1 MASWNHQTAVKM
13 LFVFSVL
20 VSWQKFDNCSIFL
33 NGASPPTWKVP
44 HQLQTESKGLIP
56 GMLINSW
63 TRIIFSVFRNK
74 KLEVTMDGCFNSLNG
89 KMKEEFK
96 KGYSAKLDQR
106 NNQTI
111 VQQDHHPSRVEE
123 LYVYF
128 YLTRE
133 MLYDAEKE
141 KVLKEKEKD
150 KDKARVLLLEQ
161 EMTIAKSKAEM
172 QEKTRLIE
180 KQKAEKEKVLKEK
193 VLKEKLLKEKVL
205 KEKEKDKD
213 KARVLLLEQE
223 MTIAKAKAEMQEKT
237 KLIEKQKAE
246 KDKAEK
252 EKLLKEKEKA
262 RVLLLEQEMT
272 IAKAKAEMQEKTK
285 LIEKQKAEKDKA
297 EKEKARVLLLEQ
309 EMTIAKAKAEMQEK
323 TRLIEKQKAEKQ
335 KVEKEKVEKEKARVL
350 LLEQEMT
357 IAKAKA
363 EMQEKTR
370 LIEKQKAEK
379 EKVLKEKARVLLL
392 EQEMTIA
399 KAKAEMQEKTRLIE
413 KQKAEK
419 EKAEKQKVL
428 KEKEKVEKQKVEKVE
443 KEKARV
449 LLLEQEMTIAKA
461 KEEKEEAE
469 RSRKS
474 RREKVEEEKR
484 NIQEKEVAKHA
495 KVRKTFIKSF
505 LIFLLVASTII
516 PISLMLCLALTLT
529 SQSGELPANDLK
541 VTSATHLTSGNR
553 LKIDLTNKNSLTF
566 YDDNEIHETYQMVFS
581 QSAHEMV
588 SSQSAHEMVS
598 SQSAHEMVSSQSAHE
613 MVSSQ
618 SAHEMVSSESSASDA
633 KSSTLR
639 RKKKKSISGP
649 SLSTSERSISSAN
662 VFLQAS
668 RMAAVSSPFTVSL
681 KTRDNREKRPL
692 RDLRL
697 KIEDIYEEPDSALK
711 STNSPMSRR
720 TANADNQSTK
730 VVGNTAKAKYSP
742 SPDNDR
748 RARIILSQRSA
759 SPCSSRGGC
768 SVCPSRNA
776 SPASFPVSVT
786 ATTPTS
792 RSGKSTSS
800 KLSRYNSLSS
810 KDSSICQLSSS
821 QKNSIPARSLTIQLK
836 EEFSYSELKSSYEK
850 SKYTEEYDIM
860 YTNPSLPPSPRQ
872 VSPLNVSLQRE
883 IDRRARA
890 RDASRQPGEEFSY
903 GQLTSS
909 FEKAAYS
916 EEYDIMCR
924 NPTLLPVPGIE
935 SSKDGEDGCVDIIPL
950 LSPRS
955 LTSSSIKPF
964 TPRGRLT
971 EAKQLI
977 ERQRQNNRE
986 EFEAHSTRSTASSST
1001 QNGKLRRLISISP
1014 ARSDHSEDLNN
1025 LSPTSMTG
1033 SESAS
1038 TFSDSQ
1044 LQSFLTRREKMLI
1057 SGDIFLDDFI
1067 EDNDCKVNSP
1077 RSEESF
1083 SLQSIKNVKDR
1094 NSKISSV
1101 SSMISNISALM
1112 VTIPDLPPLDVKK
1125 VFTYVS
1131 PRAPSPFRSQP
1142 LSAPARSPARI
1153 GRKSEEVV
1161 SSTAKLPLHVTI
1173 PSSGGQT
1180 GNSSRAYPYLSPRPA
1195 SPFRSPARSPCRQE
1209 TVEES
1214 LSKGRVALEKGM
1226 GRESRR
1232 KMKGTKSTK
1241 SEASSMTK
1249 QTLTLHSKLI
1259 SDLES
1264 SSPFITLQRESS
1276 STAMTDT
1283 SQSGSSSPQKI

>member
-141 KVLKEKEKD
+141 KVLKEKERDKD
-150 KDKARVLLLEQ
+150 KD
-161 EMTIAKSKAEM
+161 
-172 QEKTRLIE
+172 
-180 KQKAEKEKVLKEK
+180 
-193 VLKEKLLKEKVL
+193 
-205 KEKEKDKD
+205 
-213 KARVLLLEQE
+213 
-223 MTIAKAKAEMQEKT
+223 
-237 KLIEKQKAE
+237 
-246 KDKAEK
+246 
-252 EKLLKEKEKA
+252 
-262 RVLLLEQEMT
+262 
-272 IAKAKAEMQEKTK
+272 
-285 LIEKQKAEKDKA
+285 
-297 EKEKARVLLLEQ
+297 KARVLLLEQ

-323 TRLIEKQKAEKQ
+323 TRLIEKQK
-335 KVEKEKVEKEKARVL
+335 VEKEKEKLLKEKVLKEKDKDKDKARVL

-379 EKVLKEKARVLLL
+379 EKEKARVLLL

-419 EKAEKQKVL
+419 EKAEK
-428 KEKEKVEKQKVEKVE
+428 EKEKA
-443 KEKARV
+443 KARV
-449 LLLEQEMTIAKA
+449 LLLEQEMKIAKA

-495 KVRKTFIKSF
+495 KVRKTSIKSF

-541 VTSATHLTSGNR
+541 VTSATQLTSRNR
-553 LKIDLTNKNSLTF
+553 LKTDLTNKNSLTF
-566 YDDNEIHETYQMVFS
+566 YDDNEIHETYKMVF
-581 QSAHEMV
+581 
-588 SSQSAHEMVS
+588 
-598 SQSAHEMVSSQSAHE
+598 SQSAHE

-1226 GRESRR
+1226 GGESRR
-1232 KMKGTKSTK
+1232 KVKGTKSTK

>member
-141 KVLKEKEKD
+141 KVLKEKERDKD
-150 KDKARVLLLEQ
+150 KD
-161 EMTIAKSKAEM
+161 
-172 QEKTRLIE
+172 
-180 KQKAEKEKVLKEK
+180 
-193 VLKEKLLKEKVL
+193 
-205 KEKEKDKD
+205 
-213 KARVLLLEQE
+213 
-223 MTIAKAKAEMQEKT
+223 
-237 KLIEKQKAE
+237 
-246 KDKAEK
+246 
-252 EKLLKEKEKA
+252 
-262 RVLLLEQEMT
+262 
-272 IAKAKAEMQEKTK
+272 
-285 LIEKQKAEKDKA
+285 
-297 EKEKARVLLLEQ
+297 KARVLLLEQ

-323 TRLIEKQKAEKQ
+323 TRLIEKQK
-335 KVEKEKVEKEKARVL
+335 VEKEKEKLLKEKVLKEKDKDKDKARVL

-379 EKVLKEKARVLLL
+379 EKEKARVLLL

-419 EKAEKQKVL
+419 EKAEK
-428 KEKEKVEKQKVEKVE
+428 EKEKA
-443 KEKARV
+443 KARV
-449 LLLEQEMTIAKA
+449 LLLEQEMKIAKA

-495 KVRKTFIKSF
+495 KVRKTSIKSF

-541 VTSATHLTSGNR
+541 VTSATQLTSRNR
-553 LKIDLTNKNSLTF
+553 LKTDLTNKNSLTF
-566 YDDNEIHETYQMVFS
+566 YDDNEIHETYKMVFS

-598 SQSAHEMVSSQSAHE
+598 SQSAHEMVSSQSANEMVSSQSAHEMVSSQSAHEMVSSQSAHEMVSSQSAHEMVSSQSAHEMVSSQSAHEMVSSQSAHEMLSSQSAHE

-1226 GRESRR
+1226 GGESRR
-1232 KMKGTKSTK
+1232 KVKGTKSTK